1 MKFEEEDT
9 HTKKTL
15 FFNRNSRSSQ
25 EFIER
30 EGLRKKYY
38 SEKSIE
44 KELKDER

>member
-9 HTKKTL
+9 HKKTL
-15 FFNRNSRSSQ
+15 FFKRNSQ
-25 EFIER
+25 E
-30 EGLRKKYY
+30 GLLRKKYY